1 MDQKPFACL
10 VERSRSGDRSA
21 QEDLI
26 AAVQNF
32 VYFHCCRLLEHR
44 ENALDVT
51 QEVLIAMVRGLPGLK
66 EPAAFRAWLLKIICN
81 RCRNYQTRGPKEC
94 QIPETPEG
102 ESLLETWADDDAHTI
117 PDRALDHAETVRILR
132 ELVDGLTPEQRACV
146 LLYYYDELKIP
157 EIAASLSLPET
168 TVKSRLYH
176 ARKALREGVEAYER
190 RSGKLCALSLAP
202 MLIYFFHSEA
212 QAGALPASSST
223 TMTATALSAV
233 ESGAGTAATAAAAT
247 AAGTAV
253 KIVAGVAA
261 VGMVLGGL
269 WMLQDFRK
277 TKPPELPQPAE
288 IGEVQ
293 LLEALRTVTQEPSDD
308 LMTQF
313 YSYYNTLGHSYELAM
328 MPDFDKTHAPDW
340 DALTLYGYLNAER
353 AEDLTVT
360 REELADTLGRFLPSV
375 TYADRSSAYL
385 TYEDGIYTPVPGDTM
400 WPGYFRLTDWSVDAS
415 GLFTVQFDMLTFDE
429 LEGDDYETLRPNMKY
444 LWDTSGA
451 AHDANMFGR
460 VLEDTILQV
469 FQQPDYREH
478 LAMTQ
483 TLEVQFRLS
492 NDPAYPLQYYAR
504 SRTVCA
510 AEGEAVPPW

>member
-1 MDQKPFACL
+1 
-10 VERSRSGDRSA
+10 
-21 QEDLI
+21 
-26 AAVQNF
+26 
-32 VYFHCCRLLEHR
+32 
-44 ENALDVT
+44 
-51 QEVLIAMVRGLPGLK
+51 MVRGLPGLK

>member
-1 MDQKPFACL
+1 
-10 VERSRSGDRSA
+10 
-21 QEDLI
+21 
-26 AAVQNF
+26 
-32 VYFHCCRLLEHR
+32 
-44 ENALDVT
+44 
-51 QEVLIAMVRGLPGLK
+51 
-66 EPAAFRAWLLKIICN
+66 
-81 RCRNYQTRGPKEC
+81 
-94 QIPETPEG
+94 
-102 ESLLETWADDDAHTI
+102 
-117 PDRALDHAETVRILR
+117 
-132 ELVDGLTPEQRACV
+132 
-146 LLYYYDELKIP
+146 
-157 EIAASLSLPET
+157 
-168 TVKSRLYH
+168 
-176 ARKALREGVEAYER
+176 
-190 RSGKLCALSLAP
+190 
-202 MLIYFFHSEA
+202 
-212 QAGALPASSST
+212 
-223 TMTATALSAV
+223 
-233 ESGAGTAATAAAAT
+233 
-247 AAGTAV
+247 
-253 KIVAGVAA
+253 
-261 VGMVLGGL
+261 
-269 WMLQDFRK
+269 
-277 TKPPELPQPAE
+277 
-288 IGEVQ
+288 
-293 LLEALRTVTQEPSDD
+293 
-308 LMTQF
+308 
-313 YSYYNTLGHSYELAM
+313 M
-328 MPDFDKTHAPDW
+328 MPDFDETHAPDW

-451 AHDANMFGR
+451 AHDANMFGK